1 MKISHE
7 SPKQLLQKSLGY
19 NDYQYILPYFYFRDE
34 EYKEFMLEY
43 RKSKN
48 SFIILDNGLFE
59 GETYTIDALIALV
72 NEIQPDIFIVPDE
85 WNDAVRTHVNA
96 KYWAGL
102 KKSEV
107 VPKDTNIMVVLQGE
121 SFNEIKQL
129 YLKCIDLGYTYF
141 SFNHSSSAYLDYTFK
156 RDKSKMRS
164 ILIQQFVDEGVIKQ
178 NHYIHLLG
186 AIDIN
191 EFSLYNL
198 YLPNFINSIDT
209 SSPILRGCHKERYNI
224 SNSTLKPEGNIKD
237 FFDED
242 LDSEQISCILKNIIK
257 FNQLINK

>member
-34 EYKEFMLEY
+34 EYKNFMLNY
-43 RKSKN
+43 RKSNN

-85 WNDAVRTHVNA
+85 WNDATITHVNA

-102 KKSEV
+102 KKTNIIPECV
-107 VPKDTNIMVVLQGE
+107 NIMVVLQGE

-129 YLKCIDLGYTYF
+129 YQKCIDLGYSYF
-141 SFNHSSSAYLDYTFK
+141 SFNHTSNSYNDPIFNRS
-156 RDKSKMRS
+156 KSTMRS
-164 ILIQQFVDEGVIKQ
+164 IMVQQFFDDGIIKPH
-178 NHYIHLLG
+178 HYIHLLG

-191 EFSLYNL
+191 EFALYKL
-198 YLPNFINSIDT
+198 YLPNVINSIDT
-209 SSPILRGCHKERYNI
+209 SSPILRGCQKERYNMFTSI
-224 SNSTLKPEGNIKD
+224 TKPEGNIKD
-237 FFDED
+237 FYDKD